1 MVAEVV
7 DLSNGNFFKN
17 SKKKFPGKDKIHIKY
32 PDAMQHCLAFIFK
45 IPT

>member
-7 DLSNGNFFKN
+7 DLCQGNF
-17 SKKKFPGKDKIHIKY
+17 SKIQRKKFSRKDKIHIKY

-45 IPT
+45 IPM